1 MIATFHVTRYDRIR
15 DGMPHMYFDR
25 ALLRGADGL
34 RFWRLLGTPDPRQW
48 AMFAVWEDEAALDG
62 FGGPIPDRWASA
74 PEHREWRLRPVR
86 WHGEWGGV
94 DPFAGAEPVEAEGPL
109 AVFTRASVRLRS
121 TREFRR
127 ATPDVPGGILAGEWP
142 IARQATFSVWES
154 VEALQAFRRGHADVI
169 RRTRERGWYSE
180 ELFARF
186 AISSATR

>member
-25 ALLRGADGL
+25 ALLRDAPGL

-48 AMFAVWEDEAALDG
+48 AMFAVWEDEPRLPD
-62 FGGPIPDRWASA
+62 PIADRLANA
-74 PEHREWRLRPVR
+74 EHREWRLRPIR
-86 WHGEWGGV
+86 WHGTWGGV
-94 DPFAGAEPVEAEGPL
+94 DPFAGAEPAEAEGAI

-127 ATPDVPGGILAGEWP
+127 ATPAVPGAILAGEWP

-154 VEALQAFRRGHADVI
+154 AEALQAFRRSHADVI
-169 RRTRERGWYSE
+169 RRTREGDWYSE
-180 ELFARF
+180 ELFARL